1 MCTCCKSKQHNER
14 VKSTLENQ
22 MGNSIDTK
30 KKNSSM
36 QEQKDSFAATNL
48 PMDTIATLSTQA
60 SIYYL
65 GTGLL
70 SLCISLI

>member
-48 PMDTIATLSTQA
+48 PTDMIAILFT
-60 SIYYL
+60 
-65 GTGLL
+65 
-70 SLCISLI
+70 